1 MQPTVLIVDDDRAHL
16 LALSKL
22 LQANGY
28 KAVTADDGEEALV
41 LFEEHAPD
49 VVLLDAVMPGL
60 DGLEVCI
67 RLRALPEGET
77 VPIVIL
83 TSLEDEASIDRYF
96 AGGATDY
103 IIKPIRLK
111 LLLHRVRVLARMR
124 VAERERAEQARLFD
138 RFFRSHPFPSVIV
151 TLPEG
156 VIVEVN
162 DCFLQRGRISRE
174 AVLGKRTDELPATT
188 DLVGRAQAIAAVLNG
203 ETPYSYETR
212 LNLPDGHR
220 DVLVMHERFDVGSRP
235 HAMVCIVDITRR
247 KQAERDVLE
256 GKRRL
261 EELTARI
268 PGVVYQFRRL
278 PDGREFFDFVNV
290 GTETVFGVSP
300 EEIYA
305 NPDLVW
311 SFIHPDDVPAMQ
323 TSAAKSWVELS
334 PWRHECRIVA
344 RSGAVRWVRI
354 QSHPRV
360 GEDGVIIWNGILIDD
375 TERKS
380 MELDL
385 AETTRLLSEV
395 TAAIPGVVYRH
406 RQLRDGTQSFD
417 YISDGTEP
425 LFGVKPEVA
434 RRDAGAL
441 WANIVDEDQGRFQE
455 SVRHT
460 FETLAPWR
468 NQFRILLPSGE
479 TRWISGQSVPFR
491 PDDDTLLCT
500 GVLTDITDQKHMEAA
515 LQEKERRFTRFFQS
529 IPIPAIIFDFTNQ
542 TILDVNE
549 AWQTTIGFSREEALG
564 RTTAELGMYVE
575 AGQRDEVWRIVYEG
589 LTPHAY
595 ECRLRTKAGDV
606 RDGEVLADH
615 FEADGRHYV
624 ISLIRDVTEARRAER
639 DLRESREKFE
649 KFFQATALPCSIQSL
664 RSGRILEVN
673 DAMERLVGFPRED
686 AIGRTSA
693 ELEFFANPADREAL
707 WRKFLSGEVPS
718 SGEYPFRTGSG
729 EVRIGA
735 MVWDIF
741 EVGGEEYLFTIVQ
754 DVTEQRRAERDLRES
769 REKFEKFFRTTALAC
784 AIHSFTT
791 EKILEVNQ
799 AMAALYGA
807 PREDIIGRTSLELN
821 FFIDPEERAA
831 LWAKFRSDEGRV
843 AGEYRFRTSSG
854 EIRLGAMTGNRFEV
868 GGETFL
874 FTIVQDVTE
883 ARRAERELREKEEK
897 FVKFFHAT
905 SHACSIQSFRTEK
918 LVEVNDAMLELT
930 GYTREEMLGRT
941 SAESNFYVNPADRDA
956 VWAACR
962 AGRLPY
968 DAEIDFRIKS
978 GEIRTG
984 DVVVGTFDAGGETYL
999 FSIIQDVTER
1009 KRMAAALRENEARF
1023 TKFFESTPLPVMI
1036 VRIDTRELVAAN
1048 RAFFTGSGYC
1058 PEEIVGRT
1066 SRAVDLFTD
1075 KAVYDLVWQRM
1086 LAGETPFS
1094 YETEFRIA
1102 SGETR
1107 LCSVVVETF
1116 EFDGRRYGMSVI
1128 HDITDQRE
1136 LEAERVRIAK
1146 LDGLNLLAG
1155 GVAHDFNNLLA
1166 AVLGNIELLRNQF
1179 GRESDGLAARL
1190 DAIERAGK
1198 RAKSLAAQ
1206 LLMLARDIEPL
1217 AETVGLP
1224 SVILEAM
1231 AFIVRDTPVNLEF
1244 DFPEAGLP
1252 LVLAD
1257 PTQIE
1262 QVFQNLAVNA
1272 CEAMADGGTL
1282 RVVGSVVAIREGGT
1296 VPLPTGEYAKVTV
1309 TDTGGGIT
1317 PEAVSRVFDP
1327 YFTTKKHG
1335 SGLGLALVH
1344 SIMTKHHGHVR
1355 VSSTLGVGTTFEL
1368 FFPCLKHSLQK

>member
-28 KAVTADDGEEALV
+28 KAVIADNGEEALA
-41 LFEEHAPD
+41 LFAEQIPD
-49 VVLLDAVMPGL
+49 VVLLDAVMPDM
-60 DGLEVCI
+60 DGLEVCT

-83 TSLEDEASIDRYF
+83 TSLEDDASIDRFF

-103 IIKPIRLK
+103 VIKPIRLK
-111 LLLHRVRVLARMR
+111 LLLHRVRVMARMR
-124 VAERERAEQARLFD
+124 MAERERCEEARHFEFE
-138 RFFRSHPFPSVIV
+138 RFFRSHPLPSVIV
-151 TLPEG
+151 TVPEG

-162 DCFLQRGRISRE
+162 DRFLERGRISRE
-174 AVLGKRTDELPATT
+174 AVIGKRTDELPATT
-188 DLVGRAQAIAAVLNG
+188 DRDARARAFEAVLKG

-212 LNLPDGHR
+212 LALPDGHR
-220 DVLVMHERFDVGSRP
+220 DVLVIHERFDIGNRP
-235 HAMVCIVDITRR
+235 HAMVLIVDITRR
-247 KQAERDVLE
+247 KLAEHEVLE

-261 EELTARI
+261 EELTAGI

-278 PDGREFFDFVNV
+278 PDGTEFFDFVNV

-300 EEIYA
+300 DEIYA
-305 NPDLVW
+305 DPDLVW
-311 SFIHPDDVPAMQ
+311 SFIHPDDIPAMRE
-323 TSAAKSWVELS
+323 SAAKSWVELR

-344 RSGAVRWVRI
+344 RNGAVRWVRI

-360 GEDGVIIWNGILIDD
+360 EADGAIVWNGILIDD

-380 MELDL
+380 IELDL
-385 AETTRLLSEV
+385 AEATRLFQEV
-395 TAAIPGVVYRH
+395 TASMPGVVYRH
-406 RQLRDGTQSFD
+406 RQLRDGGESFD
-417 YISDGTEP
+417 FISEGTEP

-441 WANIVDEDQGRFQE
+441 WANILPEDQARFQE

-460 FETLAPWR
+460 FETLTPWR
-468 NQFRILLPSGE
+468 NQFRVLPPSGE
-479 TRWISGQSVPFR
+479 TRWISGQSVPFK
-491 PDDDTLLCT
+491 PDPDTLLCT
-500 GVLTDITDQKHMEAA
+500 GVLIDITDQKRMEAS

-529 IPIPAIIFDFTNQ
+529 IPLPAIIFDFTDQ
-542 TILDVNE
+542 TILDANE
-549 AWQTTIGFSREEALG
+549 AWQTTTGFSRAEALG

-575 AGQRDEVWRIVYEG
+575 AGQRDEVWRMVYAG
-589 LTPHAY
+589 RTPHAY
-595 ECRLRTKAGDV
+595 ECRLRIKSGEI
-606 RDGEVLADH
+606 RIGEVLADH

-624 ISLIRDVTEARRAER
+624 ISLIRDVTEQRRTER
-639 DLRESREKFE
+639 DLE
-649 KFFQATALPCSIQSL
+649 
-664 RSGRILEVN
+664 
-673 DAMERLVGFPRED
+673 
-686 AIGRTSA
+686 
-693 ELEFFANPADREAL
+693 
-707 WRKFLSGEVPS
+707 
-718 SGEYPFRTGSG
+718 
-729 EVRIGA
+729 
-735 MVWDIF
+735 
-741 EVGGEEYLFTIVQ
+741 
-754 DVTEQRRAERDLRES
+754 ES

-791 EKILEVNQ
+791 ERIIEVNP
-799 AMAALYGA
+799 AMEALYGA
-807 PREDIIGRTSLELN
+807 PREDIIGRTTLELG
-821 FFIDPEERAA
+821 FFVDPEERAA
-831 LWAKFRSDEGRV
+831 LWETFRSQKGRV

-854 EIRLGAMTGNRFEV
+854 DIRLGSMTGNRFEV

-883 ARRAERELREKEEK
+883 ARRAERDLREKEEK

-905 SHACSIQSFRTEK
+905 SHACSIQSFRTEQ
-918 LVEVNDAMLELT
+918 LVEVNDAMVELT

-956 VWAACR
+956 VWEACR
-962 AGRLPY
+962 EGRLPY
-968 DAEIDFRIKS
+968 YAEIDFRIKS
-978 GEIRTG
+978 GEIRMG
-984 DVVVGTFDAGGETYL
+984 DVVVGTFDAGGETYF

-1023 TKFFESTPLPVMI
+1023 TKFFESTPLPVII
-1036 VRIDTRELVAAN
+1036 VNLDTRELVAAN
-1048 RAFFTGSGYC
+1048 RAFFTASGYC
-1058 PEEIVGRT
+1058 SGEVIGRT

-1075 KAVYDLVWQRM
+1075 KAVYDLVWRRM
-1086 LAGETPFS
+1086 LDRETPFS
-1094 YETEFRIA
+1094 YETEFRTS

-1116 EFDGRRYGMSVI
+1116 EFDGRRYGMSVV
-1128 HDITDQRE
+1128 HDITEQRQ

-1179 GRESDGLAARL
+1179 GHDSDGLTTRL
-1190 DAIERAGK
+1190 NAIERAGK

-1224 SVILEAM
+1224 SVIVDAM
-1231 AFIVRDTPVNLEF
+1231 TFIVRDTSVNLEF
-1244 DFPEAGLP
+1244 EFPEAGLP

-1272 CEAMADGGTL
+1272 CEAMADGGTIL
-1282 RVVGSVVAIREGGT
+1282 VVGSVVTIGQGGT
-1296 VPLPTGEYAKVTV
+1296 VPLPAGEYAKVTV
-1309 TDTGGGIT
+1309 TDAGSGIT

-1327 YFTTKKHG
+1327 YFTTKKNG

-1368 FFPCLKHSLQK
+1368 YFPCFSKT

>member
-22 LQANGY
+22 LLANGY
-28 KAVTADDGEEALV
+28 KAVTTDDGEEALV

-60 DGLEVCI
+60 DGLEVCT
-67 RLRALPEGET
+67 RLRALPDGET

-83 TSLEDEASIDRYF
+83 TSLEDEASIDRFF

-103 IIKPIRLK
+103 IIKPLRLK

-124 VAERERAEQARLFD
+124 VAERERTEQARLFD
-138 RFFRSHPFPSVIV
+138 RFFRSHPLPSVIV

-162 DCFLQRGRISRE
+162 DCFLQRGRISRD
-174 AVLGKRTDELPATT
+174 AVIGKRTDELPATT
-188 DLVGRAQAIAAVLNG
+188 DLVGRAQALAAVLKG

-220 DVLVMHERFDVGSRP
+220 DVLVMHERFDVGSQP
-235 HAMVCIVDITRR
+235 HAMVFIVDITRR
-247 KQAERDVLE
+247 KQAENEVLE

-261 EELTARI
+261 EELTAGI

-305 NPDLVW
+305 DPDLVW

-323 TSAAKSWVELS
+323 VSAAKSWGELR

-344 RSGAVRWVRI
+344 RNGAVRWVRI

-360 GEDGVIIWNGILIDD
+360 EDDGTIIWNGILIDD

-380 MELDL
+380 IELDL
-385 AETTRLLSEV
+385 AEATRLFQEV
-395 TAAIPGVVYRH
+395 TASMPGVVYRH
-406 RQLRDGTQSFD
+406 RQLRDGSQSFD

-441 WANIVDEDQGRFQE
+441 WSNILPEDQARFQE
-455 SVRHT
+455 SVQHT
-460 FETLAPWR
+460 FETLTPWR
-468 NQFRILLPSGE
+468 QQFRVLLPSGE
-479 TRWISGQSVPFR
+479 PRWISGQSVPFK

-500 GVLTDITDQKHMEAA
+500 GVLTDITDQKRLEAA
-515 LQEKERRFTRFFQS
+515 LHEKERRFTRFFQS
-529 IPIPAIIFDFTNQ
+529 IPIPAIIFDFTDQ
-542 TILDVNE
+542 TIVDANE
-549 AWQTTIGFSREEALG
+549 AWQTTIGFSLDEAVG

-589 LTPHAY
+589 RTPHAY
-595 ECRLRTKAGDV
+595 ECRFRTKAGEV
-606 RDGEVLADH
+606 RIGEVLADH

-624 ISLIRDVTEARRAER
+624 ISLIRDVTE
-639 DLRESREKFE
+639 
-649 KFFQATALPCSIQSL
+649 T
-664 RSGRILEVN
+664 
-673 DAMERLVGFPRED
+673 
-686 AIGRTSA
+686 
-693 ELEFFANPADREAL
+693 
-707 WRKFLSGEVPS
+707 
-718 SGEYPFRTGSG
+718 
-729 EVRIGA
+729 
-735 MVWDIF
+735 
-741 EVGGEEYLFTIVQ
+741 
-754 DVTEQRRAERDLRES
+754 RRAERDLRES

-791 EKILEVNQ
+791 EKILEVND
-799 AMAALYGA
+799 AMEKLVGH
-807 PREDIIGRTSLELN
+807 PREEIIGRTTLELN
-821 FFIDPEERAA
+821 FFVNSEDRAA
-831 LWAKFRSDEGRV
+831 LWTKFRSEDGRV
-843 AGEYRFRTSSG
+843 AGEYQFRTRSG

-868 GGETFL
+868 DGEQYL

-883 ARRAERELREKEEK
+883 ARREERELREKEEK
-897 FVKFFHAT
+897 FIKFFHAT
-905 SHACSIQSFRTEK
+905 SHACSIQSFKTEQ
-918 LVEVNDAMLELT
+918 LVEVNDAMLRLT

-941 SAESNFYVNPADRDA
+941 SAESDFYVNPADRDA

-962 AGRLPY
+962 EGRLPY
-968 DAEIDFRIKS
+968 YAEIDFRIKS

-1023 TKFFESTPLPVMI
+1023 TKFFESTPLPVII
-1036 VRIDTRELVAAN
+1036 VNLDTRELVAAN
-1048 RAFFTGSGYC
+1048 RAFFTASGYC
-1058 PEEIVGRT
+1058 PEEVIGRT

-1075 KAVYDLVWQRM
+1075 KAVYDLVWRRM
-1086 LAGETPFS
+1086 LDRETPFS
-1094 YETEFRIA
+1094 YETEFQIS

-1116 EFDGRRYGMSVI
+1116 EFDGRRYGLSVVR
-1128 HDITDQRE
+1128 DITEQRG
-1136 LEAERVRIAK
+1136 LEAERVRIAR

-1166 AVLGNIELLRNQF
+1166 AVLGNIELLRSQF
-1179 GRESDGLAARL
+1179 GFESDVLTSRL
-1190 DAIERAGK
+1190 NAIERAGK

-1224 SVILEAM
+1224 SVIVEAM
-1231 AFIVRDTPVNLEF
+1231 QFIVRDTSARIEF
-1244 DFPEAGLP
+1244 SFPEESLP

-1272 CEAMADGGTL
+1272 CDAMPKGGEI
-1282 RVVGSVVAIREGGT
+1282 RVIGAV
-1296 VPLPTGEYAKVTV
+1296 VTV
-1309 TDTGGGIT
+1309 TEGGVIPLTPGRYARITVSDTGNGIA
-1317 PEAVSRVFDP
+1317 PEVLNQIFDP
-1327 YFTTKKHG
+1327 YFTTKKNG

-1344 SIMTKHHGHVR
+1344 SIMTKHRGHVR
-1355 VSSTLGVGTTFEL
+1355 VLSEVGVGTTFEL
-1368 FFPCLKHSLQK
+1368 YFPCLPDASSSR